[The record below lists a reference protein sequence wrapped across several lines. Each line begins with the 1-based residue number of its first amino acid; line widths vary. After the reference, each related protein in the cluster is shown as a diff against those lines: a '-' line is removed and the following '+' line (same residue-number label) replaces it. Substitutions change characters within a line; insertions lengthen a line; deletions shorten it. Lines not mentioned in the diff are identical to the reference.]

1 LVSARARRVFGKRD
15 TTLGDDVTYPPQQ
28 PGQPQGPYGQQPQGP
43 PPGFTPQ
50 TGPNPT
56 PPPGFPPQGVNY
68 PPPVGYQQP
77 AAYPPPA
84 GYPQQGGYPPPP
96 QQFQGPVGPGGPA
109 PRGGSKAVP
118 LVLGI
123 IGVVIVAVVLV
134 GGFAWPGWFS
144 GGSGG
149 NGGGGQ
155 AGAGFATSAD
165 LFAAL
170 SKDATSHDAGAIN
183 AMKCPGSEVDNVD
196 DFVKATKVTQVGKVT
211 NSGPNAA
218 VAKLEVETPAGAEL
232 YGVGATNQLTG
243 SWCLASLG
251 QSGAAN

>member
-1 LVSARARRVFGKRD
+1 M
-15 TTLGDDVTYPPQQ
+15 
-28 PGQPQGPYGQQPQGP
+28 
-43 PPGFTPQ
+43 
-50 TGPNPT
+50 
-56 PPPGFPPQGVNY
+56 
-68 PPPVGYQQP
+68 
-77 AAYPPPA
+77 
-84 GYPQQGGYPPPP
+84 
-96 QQFQGPVGPGGPA
+96 
-109 PRGGSKAVP
+109 P
-118 LVLGI
+118 LVLGV

-134 GGFAWPGWFS
+134 GGFAWPGWFHS
-144 GGSGG
+144 SSGG
-149 NGGGGQ
+149 NGGGGGQ

-170 SKDATSHDAGAIN
+170 SKDATSHDAAAIN

-211 NSGPNAA
+211 SSGPNAA
-218 VAKLEVETPAGAEL
+218 VAKLKVESPAGAEL